1 MDSGN
6 LSQPARSGLPRR
18 NSSHVVCVAMQCV
31 VRVDR
36 KEGTEMMPHMMMNEG
51 GGIGMMLLG
60 WVAGLLILGLVGSLI
75 VLTWVVI
82 GHLRRQSMTASE
94 PVA

>member
-1 MDSGN
+1 M
-6 LSQPARSGLPRR
+6 SQRLACGVRR
-18 NSSHVVCVAMQCV
+18 DAVC

>member
-1 MDSGN
+1 
-6 LSQPARSGLPRR
+6 
-18 NSSHVVCVAMQCV
+18 
-31 VRVDR
+31 
-36 KEGTEMMPHMMMNEG
+36 MMPHMMMNEG
-51 GGIGMMLLG
+51 GGIGMVLLG
-60 WVAGLLILGLVGSLI
+60 RVAGLLILGLVGSLI